1 VVDQEG
7 NKKTLDRKGFAAIGT
22 GSTLAYAEITR
33 LLNYTPLMNE
43 AQAIVTVYRAKKR
56 AESAPGVGD
65 EKTDLLLLSK
75 DENNIYTTEI
85 AQDPLKDILKLDFKS
100 LTDCE
105 KMVNTI
111 TMKTIEDYPDR
122 EKIFKTFRGK
132 FNEMKAKNTRKRK
145 S

>member
-1 VVDQEG
+1 
-7 NKKTLDRKGFAAIGT
+7 
-22 GSTLAYAEITR
+22 
-33 LLNYTPLMNE
+33 MNE

-56 AESAPGVGD
+56 EESAPGVGD

-75 DENNIYTTEI
+75 DENGIYTTEI
-85 AQDPLKDILKLDFKS
+85 AQDPLKDILKLDYKS

-105 KMVNTI
+105 KMVNNI
-111 TMKTIEDYPDR
+111 TMETIEDYPDR
-122 EKIFKTFRGK
+122 GKIFKTFQGK